1 MLLSFHR
8 AFLLSVVAAIGLA
21 PMAMTAQVMSYSSR
35 VPLGN
40 EAYEMQP
47 GKHAFYLMASSISP
61 AFDGVHR
68 NFSSQAPLITKDGAP
83 FRFYPARLFFRVTA
97 STREKLNG
105 IQPFIVDAEQNIN
118 DYLLHLRF
126 RLKIF
131 NGLQMRRLEPAE
143 VQQIGMPADVNYDE
157 RIYGVS
163 FQIGEVPIDRRVV
176 LEVLSPNGDQIGKF
190 HLDLY

>member
-1 MLLSFHR
+1 MSFASRRILL
-8 AFLLSVVAAIGLA
+8 LCLAAGICLA
-21 PMAMTAQVMSYSSR
+21 PITGTAQIMTYSSR

-40 EAYEMQP
+40 EEYEMKP
-47 GKHAFYLMASSISP
+47 GGHSFYLMASSISP
-61 AFDGVHR
+61 AFDGVRR
-68 NFSSQAPLITKDGAP
+68 NFSPTAPLISKDGAP
-83 FRFYPARLFFRVTA
+83 LRFYPDRLFFRVTA

-105 IQPFIVDAEQNIN
+105 FQPFIVDAEQNIN
-118 DYLLHLRF
+118 DYLLHLHF

-163 FQIGEVPIDRRVV
+163 FQIGQVPIDRRVV
-176 LEVLSPNGDQIGKF
+176 LEVLSPNRDQIGKF